1 MMYENFRHTHGSGSG
16 AGPIE
21 GSARN
26 TGSVI
31 PVSKNGNLDSAAPSK
46 SERLNSPNT
55 SSWAPDVRMLL
66 STAQWLKI
74 HGLKRHKLD
83 MGQILPSIGFRHS
96 DDYVR
101 PLKKPV
107 RARYCKGLFTQVPFR
122 DGTVY
127 NLVASKEK
135 LRMIESQL
143 TQAITL
149 YKRRL
154 EWLTTERCAMDSDC
168 WQEHAVNVTLDSMEG
183 ALNWIW
189 DLKTTVP
196 RSATC
201 TVEGILKA
209 LADQHVEAVY
219 LFTEGIA
226 SDGSQEMLRRK
237 VDGCRVPIHVVSLNC
252 NAPATITFLKDISR
266 MTKGR
271 FHAYSI
277 ANEYEDSFDSFTKSM
292 EVVDSASQPQGR
304 GRGDGMPSLK
314 LGVGVREDVIALW
327 EELDEARNT
336 LAEIQAL
343 LCEIKDPK
351 ETPKTWFEGQKLVFY
366 DLLQTLAF
374 KHCDGVV
381 DIQMAPA
388 ASDSSD
394 AIVRPKLVNARYCDK
409 FAHVR
414 WKDGSIMHVHVSGP
428 IHRNYEQR
436 ILSALDSYRKR
447 MEWLQQGS
455 RELFGTII
463 EDQVAVLI
471 DTSASM
477 ASRLFLV
484 KDKLYRLMQEQL
496 RHKLKFNLVKYD
508 TRVQAWRDRLV
519 DCNTHN
525 LDNAWQWVKGLSTG
539 GSTNT
544 LAALKLALADPQCH
558 AIYLLTDGRPDQPP
572 SSILAQVQ
580 LLSPVPIHAISFNC
594 ADTEA
599 NQFLCQLAAET
610 GGRFHYFSE
619 DGYDID
625 GPRPF
630 ESEDLRLLREE
641 IEKGLADLRKVTM
654 IRNECAQL
662 DWFGSN
668 TGRCSK
674 SHPRSASA
682 SSHRPIS
689 AKHTM
694 TPSPPGSERSASAR
708 VHPAT
713 ARPRP
718 ASARPRPASA
728 RLTYSSHKDYI
739 VSNAC
744 RDIPQSPSQAS
755 RNHKVGETRT
765 SQMRLNL
772 RKKTADSWMLDE
784 TRQYVAKKPE
794 DFKQRQPKRKSKKK
808 NGSSSRDDQKWL
820 KKHGLAAR
828 RLTILDALA
837 PTVIPHTTKYV
848 PILDKHV
855 LSKVFDQVLPLAH
868 TSGSNRDE
876 VQLVNPQ
883 GVNLKAYEARLE
895 TAIEDYTRRLNELV
909 FVSLS
914 DEERMK

>member
-143 TQAITL
+143 AQAITL

-154 EWLTTERCAMDSDC
+154 EWLTTESRRVFGVVEERCICIVLDVDTTSESEFSTYLHGLIQVLKEQVMFIAKFNLIRCAMDSDC

-314 LGVGVREDVIALW
+314 LGVGVREDVITLW

-351 ETPKTWFEGQKLVFY
+351 ETPILSQKNGQERVTSSGHAKGKSEMYMSSRDWLKRHGLKGKKLVFY

-428 IHRNYEQR
+428 IHRNYETE
-436 ILSALDSYRKR
+436 DSV
-447 MEWLQQGS
+447 S
-455 RELFGTII
+455 FG
-463 EDQVAVLI
+463 LI
-471 DTSASM
+471 
-477 ASRLFLV
+477 
-484 KDKLYRLMQEQL
+484 
-496 RHKLKFNLVKYD
+496 
-508 TRVQAWRDRLV
+508 
-519 DCNTHN
+519 
-525 LDNAWQWVKGLSTG
+525 
-539 GSTNT
+539 
-544 LAALKLALADPQCH
+544 
-558 AIYLLTDGRPDQPP
+558 
-572 SSILAQVQ
+572 
-580 LLSPVPIHAISFNC
+580 
-594 ADTEA
+594 
-599 NQFLCQLAAET
+599 
-610 GGRFHYFSE
+610 
-619 DGYDID
+619 
-625 GPRPF
+625 
-630 ESEDLRLLREE
+630 
-641 IEKGLADLRKVTM
+641 
-654 IRNECAQL
+654 
-662 DWFGSN
+662 
-668 TGRCSK
+668 
-674 SHPRSASA
+674 
-682 SSHRPIS
+682 
-689 AKHTM
+689 
-694 TPSPPGSERSASAR
+694 
-708 VHPAT
+708 
-713 ARPRP
+713 
-718 ASARPRPASA
+718 
-728 RLTYSSHKDYI
+728 
-739 VSNAC
+739 
-744 RDIPQSPSQAS
+744 
-755 RNHKVGETRT
+755 
-765 SQMRLNL
+765 
-772 RKKTADSWMLDE
+772 
-784 TRQYVAKKPE
+784 
-794 DFKQRQPKRKSKKK
+794 
-808 NGSSSRDDQKWL
+808 
-820 KKHGLAAR
+820 
-828 RLTILDALA
+828 
-837 PTVIPHTTKYV
+837 
-848 PILDKHV
+848 
-855 LSKVFDQVLPLAH
+855 
-868 TSGSNRDE
+868 
-876 VQLVNPQ
+876 
-883 GVNLKAYEARLE
+883 
-895 TAIEDYTRRLNELV
+895 
-909 FVSLS
+909 
-914 DEERMK
+914 